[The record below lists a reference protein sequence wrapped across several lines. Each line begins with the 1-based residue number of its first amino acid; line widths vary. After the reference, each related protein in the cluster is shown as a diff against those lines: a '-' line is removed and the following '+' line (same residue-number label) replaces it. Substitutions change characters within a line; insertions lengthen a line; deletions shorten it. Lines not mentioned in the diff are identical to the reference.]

1 MSRNIYLISITPF
14 AEFKI
19 VEMARVSSPP
29 NTTGCS
35 FSNELEK
42 NGRQTAT
49 REAQSK
55 RLLKYLIDHKHWSPF
70 EMCHMTVKI
79 TATRDISR
87 QILRHRS
94 FSFQE
99 FSQRYQDIKAL
110 NNQPIFREAR
120 LQDKKNRQNSIP
132 LTLLADMSATNKDQI
147 SETWHKLQQSIW
159 DTSIN
164 AYNNALSLGIAK
176 EQARVLLP
184 EGLTQTQMYM
194 SGSIR
199 SWIHY
204 LQIRTGVETQ
214 KEHRDIAK
222 EIKKI
227 FELQMPIIYDAL
239 FAPFVAPFVADE
251 SANKEPVNKEVSSH
265 RITIDGQTNTR
276 QE

>member
-1 MSRNIYLISITPF
+1 MSNTELISITPH

-19 VEMARVSSPP
+19 VEMARVSAPAG
-29 NTTGCS
+29 TTGPW
-35 FSNELEK
+35 
-42 NGRQTAT
+42 QTAT

-79 TATRDISR
+79 VTTRDISR

-110 NNQPIFREAR
+110 NTQPIFRECR
-120 LQDKKNRQNSIP
+120 LQDTKNRQNSIA
-132 LTLLADMSATNKDQI
+132 LDN
-147 SETWHKLQQSIW
+147 SEKNIDLKHLWYEQQRSVW
-159 DTSIN
+159 DTCMT
-164 AYNNALSLGIAK
+164 AYNNALQLGIAK
-176 EQARVLLP
+176 EQARALLP
-184 EGLTQTQMYM
+184 EGMTQTQMYM

-214 KEHRDIAK
+214 KEHRNIAN

-227 FELQMPIIYDAL
+227 FQLQMPIIYESL
-239 FAPFVAPFVADE
+239 F
-251 SANKEPVNKEVSSH
+251 SSQSVSV
-265 RITIDGQTNTR
+265 
-276 QE
+276 EA

>member
-1 MSRNIYLISITPF
+1 MSRNTELISITPQ

-19 VEMARVSSPP
+19 VEMARVSAPA
-29 NTTGCS
+29 NTTGPW
-35 FSNELEK
+35 
-42 NGRQTAT
+42 QTAT
-49 REAQSK
+49 REVQSK

-79 TATRDISR
+79 ITTRDISR

-120 LQDKKNRQNSIP
+120 LQDKKNRQNSIV
-132 LTLLADMSATNKDQI
+132 LDGTAESDQI
-147 SETWHKLQQSIW
+147 SEAWYKLQQSIW

-164 AYNNALSLGIAK
+164 AYNTALALGIAK

-214 KEHRDIAK
+214 KEHRDIANQ
-222 EIKKI
+222 IKKI

-239 FAPFVAPFVADE
+239 FLVSPA
-251 SANKEPVNKEVSSH
+251 NKEVSSQS
-265 RITIDGQTNTR
+265 ITIDGQTN
-276 QE
+276 

>member
-1 MSRNIYLISITPF
+1 MSRNTELISITPH

-29 NTTGCS
+29 NTTGPW
-35 FSNELEK
+35 
-42 NGRQTAT
+42 QTAT

-79 TATRDISR
+79 TTTRDISR

-110 NNQPIFREAR
+110 NNHPIFREAR
-120 LQDKKNRQNSIP
+120 LQDKKNRQNSIV
-132 LTLLADMSATNKDQI
+132 LDESAESHQI
-147 SETWHKLQQSIW
+147 TEAWYKLQQSIW

-164 AYNNALSLGIAK
+164 AYNNAIALGIAK

-214 KEHRDIAK
+214 KEHRDIANG
-222 EIKKI
+222 IKKI
-227 FELQMPIIYDAL
+227 FELQMPIIYESL
-239 FAPFVAPFVADE
+239 FVADS
-251 SANKEPVNKEVSSH
+251 SANKVVSSQC
-265 RITIDGQTNTR
+265 ISINT
-276 QE
+276 

>member
-1 MSRNIYLISITPF
+1 MSRNTELISITPY
-14 AEFKI
+14 AEFKL
-19 VEMARVSSPP
+19 VEMARVSAPA
-29 NTTGCS
+29 NTTGPW
-35 FSNELEK
+35 
-42 NGRQTAT
+42 QTT
-49 REAQSK
+49 KREAQSR

-79 TATRDISR
+79 VTTRDISR

-110 NNQPIFREAR
+110 SNDPIFREAR

-132 LTLLADMSATNKDQI
+132 LLFVDDNKVNEKNQEI
-147 SETWHKLQQSIW
+147 SEAWYKLQQSIW
-159 DTSIN
+159 DVSID
-164 AYNNALSLGIAK
+164 AYNNALELGIAK

-239 FAPFVAPFVADE
+239 FADE
-251 SANKEPVNKEVSSH
+251 SANKESSNKVVDSSQS
-265 RITIDGQTNTR
+265 ITIDRQTNAR

>member
-1 MSRNIYLISITPF
+1 MSRNTELISITPQ

-19 VEMARVSSPP
+19 VEMARVSAPA
-29 NTTGCS
+29 NTTGPW
-35 FSNELEK
+35 
-42 NGRQTAT
+42 QTAT
-49 REAQSK
+49 REVQSK

-79 TATRDISR
+79 ITTRDISR

-120 LQDKKNRQNSIP
+120 LQDKKNRQNSIV
-132 LTLLADMSATNKDQI
+132 LDGTAESDQI
-147 SETWHKLQQSIW
+147 SEAWYKLQQSIW

-164 AYNNALSLGIAK
+164 AYNTALALGIAK

-214 KEHRDIAK
+214 KEHRDIANQ
-222 EIKKI
+222 IKKI
-227 FELQMPIIYDAL
+227 FELQMPIIYDSL
-239 FAPFVAPFVADE
+239 F
-251 SANKEPVNKEVSSH
+251 SSQS
-265 RITIDGQTNTR
+265 ITIEGQTNTR

>member
-1 MSRNIYLISITPF
+1 MSRNTELISITPH

-19 VEMARVSSPP
+19 VEMARVSAPA
-29 NTTGCS
+29 NTTGPW
-35 FSNELEK
+35 
-42 NGRQTAT
+42 QTAT
-49 REAQSK
+49 RETQSK

-79 TATRDISR
+79 TTTRDISR

-132 LTLLADMSATNKDQI
+132 LTLLADMSATKKDQI
-147 SETWHKLQQSIW
+147 SEAWYKLQQSIW

-164 AYNNALSLGIAK
+164 AYNNALELGIAK
-176 EQARVLLP
+176 EISRILLP

-214 KEHRDIAK
+214 KEHREIANG
-222 EIKKI
+222 IKKI

-239 FAPFVAPFVADE
+239 LFVDDNKVDDKGSE
-251 SANKEPVNKEVSSH
+251 TRNKEDSSQS
-265 RITIDGQTNTR
+265 ITIDGQTNTR

>member
-1 MSRNIYLISITPF
+1 MSRNTELISITPH

-19 VEMARVSSPP
+19 VEMARVSAPA
-29 NTTGCS
+29 NTTG
-35 FSNELEK
+35 NW
-42 NGRQTAT
+42 QTTT

-79 TATRDISR
+79 TTTRDISR

-132 LTLLADMSATNKDQI
+132 LDASVESHQI
-147 SETWHKLQQSIW
+147 AEAWYKLQQSIW

-164 AYNNALSLGIAK
+164 AYNNALALGIAK

-214 KEHRDIAK
+214 KEHRDIANG
-222 EIKKI
+222 IKKI

-239 FAPFVAPFVADE
+239 FSGSLLADE
-251 SANKEPVNKEVSSH
+251 ISNKVVVSSQS
-265 RITIDGQTNTR
+265 ITIDGQTNTR